1 MRNPSEVV
9 PIQMGVGI
17 HYFRLNGSEL
27 GLMPAFI
34 QEKDFAD
41 GVDKPLTMG
50 VGIHYFRFEGF
61 KSKIMAFRR
70 VGEK

>member
-9 PIQMGVGI
+9 PIQ
-17 HYFRLNGSEL
+17 
-27 GLMPAFI
+27 
-34 QEKDFAD
+34 
-41 GVDKPLTMG
+41 MG